1 MSYQGNRGG
10 QQRGESAEQI
20 VNRCAPAQK
29 VQALIADTT
38 ADEVH
43 TLDTV
48 AKDLGREIKPMVTTS
63 QIRGIFSLVREI
75 EQETLAAKDANE
87 LDKTVRRRLA
97 MLRPKLAY
105 QVGRI
110 DGYQDDPKKAQ
121 MGALALTLTTAIDAV
136 LEANTVL
143 AFRNFVDF
151 FEAILAY
158 HKFFGGQD
166 KLQR

>member
-10 QQRGESAEQI
+10 QERRESAEQI
-20 VNRCAPAQK
+20 MNRCAPALK
-29 VQALIADTT
+29 VRAVIVDAT
-38 ADEVH
+38 ANEVQ
-43 TLDTV
+43 TLDTI
-48 AKDLGREIKPMVTTS
+48 AKDLGKEIKLTVTTS

-75 EQETLAAKDANE
+75 EQETLAAKDASE

-110 DGYQDDPKKAQ
+110 DGYPDEPKKAQ
-121 MGALALTLTTAIDAV
+121 MGALALTLTNAIDAT
-136 LEANTVL
+136 LETNTVL

-166 KLQR
+166 KAQR